1 MAFTAGQKIRAG
13 DLNRLGQIVGRNT
26 RTNLYLGTMGT
37 RNRILSV
44 RAPVDAGRTYRVWTI
59 LECQPT
65 DANTT
70 AQVELRY
77 TTNDTEP
84 TTSSTQLARGVC
96 RTPVAGQ
103 PVTLYVEGLFAA
115 TSAGYL
121 RVAAVGFRAA
131 GTGYMDFGGAPTY
144 PMLLVVQDAG
154 DTVST
159 SGTVY

>member
-84 TTSSTQLARGVC
+84 TTSSTPTGSRRRASSRRPARVC
-96 RTPVAGQ
+96 AQSGRSPHSGDRTGSPGCGRRPTVVPV
-103 PVTLYVEGLFAA
+103 
-115 TSAGYL
+115 
-121 RVAAVGFRAA
+121 R
-131 GTGYMDFGGAPTY
+131 
-144 PMLLVVQDAG
+144 
-154 DTVST
+154 
-159 SGTVY
+159 